1 MFRMSLN
8 NVTNPTDFI
17 DTDPIKVEVF
27 TLEGL
32 QITTSESYFIPSSEW
47 REKIE
52 TTLRIDTTLENFESI
67 GGVDT
72 FKNSLSQAINID
84 KSSIYITS
92 IKEGSV
98 IIDYTLTVETDGL
111 SKLDLSQKQAEAYAA
126 EVVEVGGP
134 ILDLSVDLGDKPKQ
148 KIFTDGKL
156 T

>member
-72 FKNSLSQAINID
+72 FKNSLS
-84 KSSIYITS
+84 
-92 IKEGSV
+92 
-98 IIDYTLTVETDGL
+98 
-111 SKLDLSQKQAEAYAA
+111 
-126 EVVEVGGP
+126 
-134 ILDLSVDLGDKPKQ
+134 
-148 KIFTDGKL
+148 
-156 T
+156 